1 MQAARAAGVT
11 AVLIGDASHD
21 LGVDRAAPDL
31 HFPSAHVLAARLGLL
46 AIG

>member
-1 MQAARAAGVT
+1 MQAARAACVT

-21 LGVDRAAPDL
+21 LGVDHAAPDI
-31 HFPSAHVLAARLGLL
+31 HFPSAHALAAHLGLL